1 MRYVPRPLGTWPRR
15 WEELCHAGK
24 PCFKLPPR
32 SRRDGLTPREGVS
45 ARAQDA
51 GGVRCVSTRP
61 KRRLSPVADLL
72 LAADPSDVIYH
83 AAAPHVD
90 GLEDDGL
97 GKQVSR
103 KVGHGRRRS
112 KSVGRRPPSEGD
124 AAFAAPPYGAGVD
137 AAAEAAAREYVASL
151 EGDTAALGRALV
163 EAARVGNTPVLYE
176 LLAAHAPV
184 DSRSPADGSTAL
196 HWCVKRGALQEV
208 ALLLARKAPVSWSDA
223 RGWAPLHV
231 AAVAGHG
238 AVLAK
243 LLEVRGV
250 DCSQIE
256 SECNKTPLH
265 WAAAFGH
272 DDLVATLLGSRAE
285 VHAVNHEGETALH
298 DACRGGHPGCVRQLL
313 AAGASADGI
322 PPLSAELALA
332 SKSLSAA
339 LRLTC
344 GPFLGFGGGNG
355 GGGDSESEPPRRSGP
370 VARSTPL
377 HLAARSG
384 RSVECVAVLLG
395 GGATVDALDAAGD
408 TALHIAASVGDAELC
423 ERLLE
428 GGAGVDARN
437 RRGATPLMLA
447 AGGGHCAAC
456 MVLVAY
462 GADPFRVYG
471 TAQPCSDDAAALL
484 QHCCDNN
491 DGPAVA
497 IRLMM
502 VHKAH
507 VDGRLDEYQL
517 LEAVSRVPAATA
529 AGFELRRL
537 AGQLRSGRMAPEA
550 ARERG
555 EECIAGLDAW
565 AQRAARVAFP
575 PVFGGV
581 HEEEHV
587 HGGASVSAKAA
598 AAAKRV
604 RALHAAAARGDADTI
619 MELLGAGADPNA
631 RDPTGATPL
640 HAAAAAGAAR
650 ACRVL
655 LAGGADPC
663 ASREVLPAPPPR
675 PGSAGSPSGYVEEHS
690 AAVRAAMDAPL
701 FGRISQLVALSVAT
715 KGETPADV
723 AVGEARA
730 VVLPAARKVRERRE
744 EREHAN
750 GDGGGM
756 TSPASQEG
764 PAVTPVDDAGP
775 VPSRSRRHVGAG
787 VGSAGGGVPRATVS
801 PGLGGQ
807 AGTPRPPS
815 GGDRAM
821 PVAAAPS
828 PNDGEAASRGTPGST
843 PGSQGP
849 RPPRVRTAW

>member
-1 MRYVPRPLGTWPRR
+1 
-15 WEELCHAGK
+15 
-24 PCFKLPPR
+24 
-32 SRRDGLTPREGVS
+32 
-45 ARAQDA
+45 
-51 GGVRCVSTRP
+51 
-61 KRRLSPVADLL
+61 
-72 LAADPSDVIYH
+72 VIYH
-83 AAAPHVD
+83 AAAQHD
-90 GLEDDGL
+90 DRLDDDGM

-103 KVGHGRRRS
+103 KVEHRRRRG
-112 KSVGRRPPSEGD
+112 KSVGRPRSDWES
-124 AAFAAPPYGAGVD
+124 FAAPQYSAGVD
-137 AAAEAAAREYVASL
+137 AAAELAAREYVASF
-151 EGDTAALGRALV
+151 EGDTPGLGRALV
-163 EAARVGNTPVLYE
+163 EAAREGNTPVFYE

-184 DSRSPADGSTAL
+184 DARSPADGSTAL

-238 AVLAK
+238 AVLGK

-272 DDLVATLLGSRAE
+272 DDLVAQLLGARAE

-344 GPFLGFGGGNG
+344 GPFLGLGGGGG
-355 GGGDSESEPPRRSGP
+355 GGGDAHSEPQRRSGP

-408 TALHIAASVGDAELC
+408 TALHIAASLGDAELC

-456 MVLVAY
+456 MVLAAY

-537 AGQLRSGRMAPEA
+537 AGQLRQGRMAPEE

-555 EECIAGLDAW
+555 QECIADLDTW

-581 HEEEHV
+581 LEDEHPD
-587 HGGASVSAKAA
+587 GGARVSAKAA
-598 AAAKRV
+598 AAARRA
-604 RALHAAAARGDADTI
+604 RALHAAAAQGDADTI
-619 MELLGAGADPNA
+619 MALLGAGADPNA

-650 ACRVL
+650 ACRML

-675 PGSAGSPSGYVEEHS
+675 PGSAGSPSGSVDEHS
-690 AAVRAAMDAPL
+690 AAVREAMDAPL
-701 FGRISQLVALSVAT
+701 FGRISALVALSVAT
-715 KGETPADV
+715 QGETPADV

-730 VVLPAARKVRERRE
+730 VVLSAARKARERRD
-744 EREHAN
+744 EREQQGN
-750 GDGGGM
+750 GGDGGGM

-764 PAVTPVDDAGP
+764 PAVTPVADAVPGP
-775 VPSRSRRHVGAG
+775 SHTRRHVGAG
-787 VGSAGGGVPRATVS
+787 AGSAGGGVPRSIATAS
-801 PGLGGQ
+801 PGVGGQ

-815 GGDRAM
+815 GDRAT
-821 PVAAAPS
+821 PVAAAP
-828 PNDGEAASRGTPGST
+828 PPTGGEAASRGTPGST